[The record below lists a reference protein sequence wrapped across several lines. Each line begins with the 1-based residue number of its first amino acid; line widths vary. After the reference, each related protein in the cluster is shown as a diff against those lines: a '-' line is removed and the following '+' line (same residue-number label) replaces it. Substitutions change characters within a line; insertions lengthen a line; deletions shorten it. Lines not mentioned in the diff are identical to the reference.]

1 MDDLLLA
8 KFDRSPTEEV
18 RVSLREF
25 NGAKFLDIRVYAKPG
40 DSDKYMPTKKGV
52 AFAPR
57 LLPKLRD
64 ALYLADKALSEE
76 GILLQAVK
84 P

>member
-25 NGAKFLDIRVYAKPG
+25 NGAKFLDVRVYAKPG
-40 DSDKYMPTKKGV
+40 DSDKFLPTKKGV

-64 ALYLADKALSEE
+64 ALYLADKALAGEE
-76 GILLQAVK
+76 LAVK